1 MNFDRYSAGEIS
13 SRDTQSV
20 GDSIKRCCVDG
31 HLADSVISVLP
42 YNGPPHRLLRRYRP
56 CCSKLRPPTRGSA
69 RQSPDITL
77 ATFVLMANIFDA
89 LVAYPK
95 QVHRF
100 SLWRRG

>member
-42 YNGPPHRLLRRYRP
+42 YNGSPHRLLRRYRP

-69 RQSPDITL
+69 RQSP
-77 ATFVLMANIFDA
+77 
-89 LVAYPK
+89 
-95 QVHRF
+95 
-100 SLWRRG
+100 